1 MYIRSFA
8 LNAEV
13 NLVVYDPV
21 LVRALR
27 EVQQR
32 YFLNSQKLSAELW
45 QQRPLVQKVLQNTA
59 RLADSLLLEA
69 SCSGRIKT
77 NRSV

>member
-1 MYIRSFA
+1 MDIRSFA

-59 RLADSLLLEA
+59 RLADSLL
-69 SCSGRIKT
+69 
-77 NRSV
+77 